1 MKPLL
6 IVANF
11 KSNMTKLEVINWL
24 QIISNYSTESKFQIS
39 NFKSKK
45 IIVCP
50 PFTLLQM
57 FSEYIKEHNL
67 SIELGAQNISRL
79 PQGPYTGEINGA
91 QIKDFANYVLVGHSE
106 RRGSFGEDESVI
118 EEKIKMS
125 QDYNLIPILFLQN
138 KDTPI
143 PKGVDVLVY
152 EPPEAISTVSGGV
165 PDNPG
170 DVSAVVSKIRE
181 KGEFK
186 YVLYGGSVDSG
197 NVSKFTNL
205 PNVDGVVPGKASLD
219 ASEFFRIVENA

>member
-11 KSNMTKLEVINWL
+11 KSNMTKPEVISWL
-24 QIISNYSTESKFQIS
+24 QVISKFKVQIS
-39 NFKSKK
+39 KFKNKR

-57 FSEYIKEHNL
+57 FKDLINEQKL
-67 SIELGAQNISRL
+67 PIELGAQNISHFA
-79 PQGPYTGEINGA
+79 QGPYTGEINGA

-138 KDTPI
+138 ENIPV
-143 PKGVDVLVY
+143 PKGVEIVVY
-152 EPPEAISTVSGGV
+152 EPPEAISSVSGGV
-165 PDNPG
+165 ADNPK
-170 DVSAVVSKIRE
+170 DVSDVVSKIRQ
-181 KGEFK
+181 KSEFK
-186 YVLYGGSVDSG
+186 YVLYGGSVDSS
-197 NVSKFTNL
+197 NVSKFTSL

-219 ASEFFRIVENA
+219 ASEFFKIVFNA